1 MACSQPD
8 AAATSTLLL
17 EAAEL
22 GDLAAV
28 QRALADGA
36 SASVSTRH
44 NTGALALA
52 ASKGHLPEDGVRS
65 TPTPLSHSSA
75 FLVSERRALHL
86 HAHL

>member
-1 MACSQPD
+1 MASSAQPD

-36 SASVSTRH
+36 SASVSTSFGTLRM
-44 NTGALALA
+44 L
-52 ASKGHLPEDGVRS
+52 V
-65 TPTPLSHSSA
+65 TP
-75 FLVSERRALHL
+75 
-86 HAHL
+86 